1 MFRLFL
7 FPFQYDQLG
16 WPLELIEM
24 CFFFFQPPTER
35 KLSIQSAAQQTNSDE
50 DGCRSGTPDQDVLV
64 YHVS

>member
-1 MFRLFL
+1 MFHLF
-7 FPFQYDQLG
+7 FPLSI
-16 WPLELIEM
+16 WPVGLAIGINWNVFL
-24 CFFFFQPPTER
+24 FFQPPTER